1 MGDKIKINPN
11 WDNIAKISTEAINL
25 GTTYGKLQGQRYAAY
40 LEKTSKLEREVFG
53 YPTTETEKKEDKPG
67 ARKCP
72 YCGKPLIRNFKY
84 CNDECRYRF
93 YLEKQKKEREERN
106 RGKQRKRERNSGVR
120 YCEICG
126 EEITDPNRN
135 KYCCDACAKRAKYLK
150 NIAYRL
156 QDEEE

>member
-1 MGDKIKINPN
+1 MGDKIKIKPE

-25 GTTYGKLQGQRYAAY
+25 GTTYGKLQGKRYAEY
-40 LEKTSKLEREVFG
+40 LERTSKIEREVFG
-53 YPTTETEKKEDKPG
+53 YPNSGSAKKEDKPG
-67 ARKCP
+67 ERKCP

-84 CNDECRYRF
+84 CNDECRYLY

-106 RGKQRKRERNSGVR
+106 RGKLRKQERKSGVR

-126 EEITDPNRN
+126 EEITDPYRN
-135 KYCCDACAKRAKYLK
+135 KYCCKACAKKAKAIK

>member
-1 MGDKIKINPN
+1 MAEKIEIKPE
-11 WDNIAKISTEAINL
+11 WDNITKISTEAINR
-25 GTTYGKLQGQRYAAY
+25 GTSYGKLKAQQYDEY
-40 LEKTSKLEREVFG
+40 LKKTSRLEREIPG
-53 YPTTETEKKEDKPG
+53 YPNTRAAKEKDNPG
-67 ARKCP
+67 IRNCA

-106 RGKQRKRERNSGVR
+106 RGKPRKRERKSGVR

-135 KYCCDACAKRAKYLK
+135 KYCCNACAKKAKYLK
-150 NIAYRL
+150 NIAYRF